1 MSALEV
7 KRYRVGRDEVEAIQY
22 DGSDESRE
30 RLAEFAKGSRHGIG
44 WVNPKDYCVRG
55 ANGGFYTVSPIAF
68 EKDHTEVRAA

>member
-7 KRYRVGRDEVEAIQY
+7 KRYCVGRDEVEAIQY
-22 DGSDESRE
+22 DGSAKSRE
-30 RLAEFAKGSRHGIG
+30 RLAEFAQGIAGIG
-44 WVNPKDYCVRG
+44 WVNPGDYCVRG